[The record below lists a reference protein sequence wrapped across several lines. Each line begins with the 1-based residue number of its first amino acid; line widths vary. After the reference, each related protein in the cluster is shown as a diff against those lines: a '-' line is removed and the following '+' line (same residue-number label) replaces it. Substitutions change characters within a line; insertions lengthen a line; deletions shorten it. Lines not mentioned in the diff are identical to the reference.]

1 MAIAVASAAC
11 AVFLL
16 LGLVVYRAV
25 AVNTAAEFDELLQ
38 QQAALALRYA
48 DHEYDEGDAVVPAA
62 AAPEGAA
69 LVPPARAAGT
79 AEAPS
84 DVVYQLVTRSGQVL
98 YRSPGAPE
106 QPLTASKPTGC
117 TDLMLGG
124 RAWRACSLRS
134 AVTPLDIHMAEPLEY
149 RAPWLCRWCLRWSC
163 SPR

>member
-62 AAPEGAA
+62 PAPEGAA
-69 LVPPARAAGT
+69 LVPPAPVAASFIPVASLLLVVVGSLKPVGCTLPSHRAFNPHRPIVIQKFALNHCRIRSAIPPMPATCARAACPRRNCSRPSSSRPT
-79 AEAPS
+79 AVA
-84 DVVYQLVTRSGQVL
+84 
-98 YRSPGAPE
+98 
-106 QPLTASKPTGC
+106 
-117 TDLMLGG
+117 
-124 RAWRACSLRS
+124 
-134 AVTPLDIHMAEPLEY
+134 
-149 RAPWLCRWCLRWSC
+149 
-163 SPR
+163 